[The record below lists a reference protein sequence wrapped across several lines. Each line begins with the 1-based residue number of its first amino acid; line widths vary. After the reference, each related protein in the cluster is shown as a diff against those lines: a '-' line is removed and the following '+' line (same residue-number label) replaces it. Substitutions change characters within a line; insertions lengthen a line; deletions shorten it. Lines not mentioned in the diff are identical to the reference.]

1 MDLNSFIKFEMILK
15 AELNIVA
22 EGLKKGD
29 KGLTMEDV
37 TKTFQTTKYVGNEQ
51 QKVFTEPHLFEICQL
66 FDRVESDG
74 RRTRS
79 RHGN

>member
-37 TKTFQTTKYVGNEQ
+37 TKTFQTTKYAGNEQ

>member
-74 RRTRS
+74 HRTRS